1 MMKRMIIANKTPRAI
16 TVIGYCLLVIVL
28 SSCSGDGS
36 QMRAQLEELER
47 QNREYEDFTT
57 DSLAK
62 ELVDYFDRHGTANER
77 LRSHYI
83 LGCVYRDLGEA
94 PRAVDTYLD
103 AASQADTTANDCD
116 FRTLGCVYAQMGS
129 IYHRQLLLTNEI
141 EARRKSYH
149 YAMMAAD
156 TLGCLSEMKYTAGA
170 YILKNQYDSAEFFLK
185 EALRLYDEYGFIQDG
200 LRSSTMLMSLYV
212 NQPNHIDDL
221 KRLIDRYESECDIFD
236 KQNELH
242 SRKRIYYYYKGKYFE
257 GINQL
262 DSAEFYYRKVYHTDM
277 AFVAKNSMYEGL
289 LSVFKKRHQADSI
302 AKYAQLY
309 CMANDSS
316 IALNDRQTTAQMAAS
331 YNYNRFQKQAFENE
345 KRADRERH
353 HFHILLII
361 AFLLASAGIYAF
373 FRYKKRKRREIES
386 LKSEYAEVT
395 RQYNENLHSIDV
407 LENAHKQVVNIIQQ
421 ELHNA
426 KDKTSK
432 YESAIADIN
441 NQYEADILELKAE
454 NEKLQDTICQ
464 LKQCK
469 DLSPFIEN
477 SQLFFASDIV
487 KRIIQNAEKSVY
499 SMSDDEW
506 NEFIATAKK
515 HFPALVSDLNAVEG
529 ITPQK
534 IRVCFLTIL
543 PLRAQDL
550 ASFMGVPS
558 QRISNLKSE
567 LNERLFGE
575 STARSL
581 YHNLAKKYNIMV

>member
-1 MMKRMIIANKTPRAI
+1 MKKIPHLM
-16 TVIGYCLLVIVL
+16 LLLLAVL
-28 SSCSGDGS
+28 AACSGDGS

-47 QNREYEDFTT
+47 QNRA
-57 DSLAK
+57 DSVMTNDTLA
-62 ELVDYFDRHGTANER
+62 EHLVKYFDHHGTPNER
-77 LRSHYI
+77 MRAHYI
-83 LGCVYRDLGEA
+83 LGRTYADMGEA
-94 PRAVDTYLD
+94 PRAVDAYLD

-116 FRTLGCVYAQMGS
+116 FHTLGCVYAQMGS
-129 IYHRQLLLTNEI
+129 VYQRQLLLSNEI
-141 EARRKSYH
+141 EARRKSYY
-149 YAMMAAD
+149 YALLAAD
-156 TLGCLSEMKYTAGA
+156 TLGCLTEMKFTASA
-170 YILKNQYDSAEFFLK
+170 YMLLNKKDSAEHLLK
-185 EALRLYDEYGFIQDG
+185 EALRLYDKFGYAQQGIQA
-200 LRSSTMLMSLYV
+200 STLLMHIYIE
-212 NQPNHIDDL
+212 QPDRLTDLGNLIKRYDSHSNLFDQNHNL
-221 KRLIDRYESECDIFD
+221 PPS
-236 KQNELH
+236 
-242 SRKRIYYYYKGKYFE
+242 KRIFNYYKGRYME
-257 GINQL
+257 GVGQL
-262 DSAEFYYRKVYHTDM
+262 DSAEYYYRKVYRPNM
-277 AFVAKNSMYEGL
+277 SFVSKNPIYRGL

-361 AFLLASAGIYAF
+361 AFLLAYAGIYAF

-407 LENAHKQVVNIIQQ
+407 LENAHKQVVSIIQQ

-454 NEKLQDTICQ
+454 NEKLQDTISQ

-477 SQLFFASDIV
+477 SQSFFASDIV

-506 NEFIATAKK
+506 NEFMTTAKK
-515 HFPALVSDLNAVEG
+515 YFPALVSDLNALEG

-534 IRVCFLTIL
+534 IRVCFLAIL

-567 LNERLFGE
+567 LNERLFDE

>member
-1 MMKRMIIANKTPRAI
+1 MMKQIITANKTPRAI
-16 TVIGYCLLVIVL
+16 TVIGYCLLAIVL
-28 SSCSGDGS
+28 SACTGGDGE
-36 QMRAQLEELER
+36 QMRAQLEEMER

-62 ELVDYFDRHGTANER
+62 KLVDYFDHHGTANER

-94 PRAVDTYLD
+94 PHAVDCYLY
-103 AASQADTTANDCD
+103 AISQADTTAADCD
-116 FRTLGCVYAQMGS
+116 YRTLSAVYSQMA
-129 IYHRQLLLTNEI
+129 LLFHNQFLFTNEI
-141 EARRKSYH
+141 HARKISAY
-149 YAMMAAD
+149 YAAKDNDDFFSIYEHAR
-156 TLGCLSEMKYTAGA
+156 TAGT
-170 YILKNQYDSAEFFLK
+170 YILMNEIDSAEYVLNRAINQY
-185 EALRLYDEYGFIQDG
+185 EANGYHDNAIESSLILAYLYLEYRDKPHEAKPLLDQ
-200 LRSSTMLMSLYV
+200 
-212 NQPNHIDDL
+212 
-221 KRLIDRYESECDIFD
+221 YEEYLFD
-236 KQNELH
+236 KNLQGTKLQM
-242 SRKRIYYYYKGKYFE
+242 YYYKGRYYE
-257 GINQL
+257 MVGQM
-262 DSAEFYYRKVYHTDM
+262 DSAEICYRKIYRPNMSYIEQDP
-277 AFVAKNSMYEGL
+277 MYRGL
-289 LSVFKKRHQADSI
+289 LSIYKKKGVVDSI
-302 AKYAQLY
+302 VKYTELF
-309 CMANDSS
+309 CTTNDSS
-316 IALNDRQTTAQMAAS
+316 VVVKDQNITAQMAAS

-345 KRADRERH
+345 KRADKERH
-353 HFHILLII
+353 QFYILLII
-361 AFLLASAGIYAF
+361 AFLLASAGIYTF

-441 NQYEADILELKAE
+441 NQYETDILEFKAE
-454 NEKLQDTICQ
+454 NEKLQDTINQ

-477 SQLFFASDIV
+477 SQSFFASDIV

-506 NEFIATAKK
+506 NEFMTTAKK
-515 HFPALVSDLNAVEG
+515 HFPALVSDLNALEG

-534 IRVCFLTIL
+534 IRVCFLAIL

-581 YHNLAKKYNIMV
+581 YHNLAKKYNIIV

>member
-1 MMKRMIIANKTPRAI
+1 VMTN
-16 TVIGYCLLVIVL
+16 
-28 SSCSGDGS
+28 
-36 QMRAQLEELER
+36 
-47 QNREYEDFTT
+47 
-57 DSLAK
+57 DSLA
-62 ELVDYFDRHGTANER
+62 EHLVKYFDHHGTPNER
-77 LRSHYI
+77 MRAHYI
-83 LGCVYRDLGEA
+83 LGRTYADMGEA
-94 PRAVDTYLD
+94 PRAVDAYLD

-116 FRTLGCVYAQMGS
+116 FHTLGCVYAQMGS
-129 IYHRQLLLTNEI
+129 VYQRQLLLSNEI
-141 EARRKSYH
+141 EARRKSYY
-149 YAMMAAD
+149 YALLAAD
-156 TLGCLSEMKYTAGA
+156 TLGCLTEMKFTASA
-170 YILKNQYDSAEFFLK
+170 YMLLNKKDSAEHLLK
-185 EALRLYDEYGFIQDG
+185 EALRLYDKYGYAQQGIQA
-200 LRSSTMLMSLYV
+200 STLLMHIYIE
-212 NQPNHIDDL
+212 QPDRLTDLGNLIKRYDSHSNLFDQNHNL
-221 KRLIDRYESECDIFD
+221 PPS
-236 KQNELH
+236 
-242 SRKRIYYYYKGKYFE
+242 KRIFNYYKGRYME
-257 GINQL
+257 GVGQL
-262 DSAEFYYRKVYHTDM
+262 DSAEYYYRKVYRPNM
-277 AFVAKNSMYEGL
+277 SFVSKNPIYRGL

-361 AFLLASAGIYAF
+361 AFLLAYAGIYAF

-407 LENAHKQVVNIIQQ
+407 LENAHKQVVSIIQQ

-454 NEKLQDTICQ
+454 NEKLQDTISQ

-477 SQLFFASDIV
+477 SQSFFASDIV

-506 NEFIATAKK
+506 NEFMTTAKK
-515 HFPALVSDLNAVEG
+515 YFPALVSDLNALEG

-534 IRVCFLTIL
+534 IRVCFLAIL

>member
-1 MMKRMIIANKTPRAI
+1 MKKIPHLM
-16 TVIGYCLLVIVL
+16 LLLLAVL
-28 SSCSGDGS
+28 AACSGDGS

-47 QNREYEDFTT
+47 QNRADSVMTN
-57 DSLAK
+57 DSLA
-62 ELVDYFDRHGTANER
+62 EHLVKYFDHHGTPNER
-77 LRSHYI
+77 MRAHYI
-83 LGCVYRDLGEA
+83 LGRTYADMGEA
-94 PRAVDTYLD
+94 PRAVDAYLD

-116 FRTLGCVYAQMGS
+116 FHTLGCVYAQMGS
-129 IYHRQLLLTNEI
+129 VYQRQLLLSNEI
-141 EARRKSYH
+141 EARRKSYY
-149 YAMMAAD
+149 YALLAAD
-156 TLGCLSEMKYTAGA
+156 TLGCLTEMKFTASA
-170 YILKNQYDSAEFFLK
+170 YMLLNKKDSAEHLLK
-185 EALRLYDEYGFIQDG
+185 EALRLYDKYGYAQQGIQA
-200 LRSSTMLMSLYV
+200 STLLMHIYIE
-212 NQPNHIDDL
+212 QPDRLTDLGNLIKRYDSHSNLFDQNHNL
-221 KRLIDRYESECDIFD
+221 PPS
-236 KQNELH
+236 
-242 SRKRIYYYYKGKYFE
+242 KRIFNYYKGRYME
-257 GINQL
+257 GVGQL
-262 DSAEFYYRKVYHTDM
+262 DSAEYYYRKVYRPNM
-277 AFVAKNSMYEGL
+277 SFVSKNPIYRGL

-361 AFLLASAGIYAF
+361 AFLLAYAGIYAF

-407 LENAHKQVVNIIQQ
+407 LENAHKQVVSIIQQ

-454 NEKLQDTICQ
+454 NEKLQGTISQ

-477 SQLFFASDIV
+477 SQSFFASDIV

-506 NEFIATAKK
+506 NEFMTTAKK
-515 HFPALVSDLNAVEG
+515 YFPALVSDLNALEG

-534 IRVCFLTIL
+534 IRVCFLAIL

>member
-1 MMKRMIIANKTPRAI
+1 MKKIPHLM
-16 TVIGYCLLVIVL
+16 LLLLAVL
-28 SSCSGDGS
+28 AACSGDGS

-47 QNREYEDFTT
+47 QNRA
-57 DSLAK
+57 DSVMTNDTLA
-62 ELVDYFDRHGTANER
+62 EHLVKYFDRHGTPNER
-77 LRSHYI
+77 MRAHYI
-83 LGCVYRDLGEA
+83 LGRTYADMGEA
-94 PRAVDTYLD
+94 PRAVDAYLD

-116 FRTLGCVYAQMGS
+116 FHTLGCVYAQMGS
-129 IYHRQLLLTNEI
+129 VYQRQLLLSNEI
-141 EARRKSYH
+141 EARRKSYY
-149 YAMMAAD
+149 YALLAAD
-156 TLGCLSEMKYTAGA
+156 TLGCLTEMKFTASA
-170 YILKNQYDSAEFFLK
+170 YMLLNKKDSAEHLLK
-185 EALRLYDEYGFIQDG
+185 EALRLYDKYGYAQQGIQA
-200 LRSSTMLMSLYV
+200 STLLMHIYIE
-212 NQPNHIDDL
+212 QPDRLTDLGNLIKRYDSHSNLFDQNHNL
-221 KRLIDRYESECDIFD
+221 PPS
-236 KQNELH
+236 
-242 SRKRIYYYYKGKYFE
+242 KRIFNYYKGRYME
-257 GINQL
+257 GVGQL
-262 DSAEFYYRKVYHTDM
+262 DSAEYYYRKVYRPNM
-277 AFVAKNSMYEGL
+277 SFVSKNPIYRGL

-361 AFLLASAGIYAF
+361 AFLLAYAGIYAF

-407 LENAHKQVVNIIQQ
+407 LENAHKQVVSIIQQ

-441 NQYEADILELKAE
+441 NQYEANILELKAE
-454 NEKLQDTICQ
+454 NEKLQDTISQ

-477 SQLFFASDIV
+477 SQSFFASDIV

-499 SMSDDEW
+499 SMPDDEW
-506 NEFIATAKK
+506 NEFMTTAKK
-515 HFPALVSDLNAVEG
+515 YFPALVSDLNALEG

-534 IRVCFLTIL
+534 IRVCFLAIL

>member
-1 MMKRMIIANKTPRAI
+1 MKKIPHLM
-16 TVIGYCLLVIVL
+16 LLLLAVL
-28 SSCSGDGS
+28 AACSGDGS

-47 QNREYEDFTT
+47 QNRADSVMTN
-57 DSLAK
+57 DSLA
-62 ELVDYFDRHGTANER
+62 EHLVKYFDRHGTPNER
-77 LRSHYI
+77 MRAHYI
-83 LGCVYRDLGEA
+83 LGRTYADMGEA
-94 PRAVDTYLD
+94 PRAVDAYLD

-116 FRTLGCVYAQMGS
+116 FHTLGCVYAQMGS
-129 IYHRQLLLTNEI
+129 VYQRQLLLSNEI
-141 EARRKSYH
+141 EARRKSYY
-149 YAMMAAD
+149 YALLAAD
-156 TLGCLSEMKYTAGA
+156 TLGCLTEMKFTASA
-170 YILKNQYDSAEFFLK
+170 YMLLNKKDSAEHLLK
-185 EALRLYDEYGFIQDG
+185 EALRLYDKFGYAQQGIQA
-200 LRSSTMLMSLYV
+200 STLLMHIYIE
-212 NQPNHIDDL
+212 QPDRLTDLGNLIKRYDSHSNLFDQNHNL
-221 KRLIDRYESECDIFD
+221 PPS
-236 KQNELH
+236 
-242 SRKRIYYYYKGKYFE
+242 KRIFNYYKGRYME
-257 GINQL
+257 GVGQL
-262 DSAEFYYRKVYHTDM
+262 DSAEYYYRKVYRPNM
-277 AFVAKNSMYEGL
+277 SFVSKNPIYRGL

-361 AFLLASAGIYAF
+361 AFLLAYAGIYAF

-407 LENAHKQVVNIIQQ
+407 LENAHKQVVSIIQQ

-454 NEKLQDTICQ
+454 NEKLQDTISQ

-477 SQLFFASDIV
+477 SQSFFASDIV

-506 NEFIATAKK
+506 NEFMTTAKK
-515 HFPALVSDLNAVEG
+515 YFPALVSDLNALEG

-534 IRVCFLTIL
+534 IRVCFLAIL

-567 LNERLFGE
+567 LNERLFDE

>member
-1 MMKRMIIANKTPRAI
+1 MKKIPHLM
-16 TVIGYCLLVIVL
+16 LLLLAVL
-28 SSCSGDGS
+28 AACSGDGS

-47 QNREYEDFTT
+47 QNRADSVMTN
-57 DSLAK
+57 DSLA
-62 ELVDYFDRHGTANER
+62 EHLVKYFDRHGTPNER
-77 LRSHYI
+77 MRAHYI
-83 LGCVYRDLGEA
+83 LGRTYADMGEA
-94 PRAVDTYLD
+94 PRAVDAYLD

-116 FRTLGCVYAQMGS
+116 FHTLGCVYAQMGS
-129 IYHRQLLLTNEI
+129 VYQRQLLLSNEI
-141 EARRKSYH
+141 EARRKSYY
-149 YAMMAAD
+149 YALLAAD
-156 TLGCLSEMKYTAGA
+156 TLGCLTEMKFTASA
-170 YILKNQYDSAEFFLK
+170 YMLLNKKDSAEHLLK
-185 EALRLYDEYGFIQDG
+185 EALRLYDKYGYAQQGIQA
-200 LRSSTMLMSLYV
+200 STLLMHIYIE
-212 NQPNHIDDL
+212 QPDHLTDLGNLIKRYDSHSNLFDQNHNL
-221 KRLIDRYESECDIFD
+221 PPS
-236 KQNELH
+236 
-242 SRKRIYYYYKGKYFE
+242 KRIFNYYKGRYME
-257 GINQL
+257 GVGQL
-262 DSAEFYYRKVYHTDM
+262 DSAEYYYRKVYRPNM
-277 AFVAKNSMYEGL
+277 SFVSKNPIYRGL

-309 CMANDSS
+309 CMVNDSS
-316 IALNDRQTTAQMAAS
+316 IALNDQQTTAQMAAS

-361 AFLLASAGIYAF
+361 AFLLAYAGIYAF
-373 FRYKKRKRREIES
+373 FRYKKRKRMEIEC

-454 NEKLQDTICQ
+454 NEKLQDTISQ

-487 KRIIQNAEKSVY
+487 KLIIQNAEKSVY

-506 NEFIATAKK
+506 NEFMTTAKK
-515 HFPALVSDLNAVEG
+515 YFPALVSDLNALEG

-534 IRVCFLTIL
+534 IRVCFLAIL

>member
-1 MMKRMIIANKTPRAI
+1 MKKIPHLM
-16 TVIGYCLLVIVL
+16 LLLLAVL
-28 SSCSGDGS
+28 AACSGDGS

-47 QNREYEDFTT
+47 QNRADSVMTN
-57 DSLAK
+57 DSLA
-62 ELVDYFDRHGTANER
+62 EQLVKYFDRHGTPNER
-77 LRSHYI
+77 MRAHYI
-83 LGCVYRDLGEA
+83 LGRTYADMGEA
-94 PRAVDTYLD
+94 PRAVDAYLD

-116 FRTLGCVYAQMGS
+116 FHTLGCVYAQMGS
-129 IYHRQLLLTNEI
+129 VYQRQLLLSNEI
-141 EARRKSYH
+141 EARRKSYY
-149 YAMMAAD
+149 YALLAAD
-156 TLGCLSEMKYTAGA
+156 TLGCLTEMKFTASA
-170 YILKNQYDSAEFFLK
+170 YMLLNKKDSAEHLLK
-185 EALRLYDEYGFIQDG
+185 EALRLYDKFGYAQQGIQA
-200 LRSSTMLMSLYV
+200 STLLMHIYIE
-212 NQPNHIDDL
+212 QPDRLTDLGNLIKRYDSHSNLFDQNHNL
-221 KRLIDRYESECDIFD
+221 PPS
-236 KQNELH
+236 
-242 SRKRIYYYYKGKYFE
+242 KRIFNYYKGRYME
-257 GINQL
+257 GVGQL
-262 DSAEFYYRKVYHTDM
+262 DSAEYYYRKVYRPNM
-277 AFVAKNSMYEGL
+277 SFVSKNPIYRGL

-361 AFLLASAGIYAF
+361 AFLLAYAGIYAF

-407 LENAHKQVVNIIQQ
+407 LENAHKQVVSIIQQ

-454 NEKLQDTICQ
+454 NEKLQDTISQ

-477 SQLFFASDIV
+477 SQSFFASDIV

-506 NEFIATAKK
+506 NEFMTTAKK
-515 HFPALVSDLNAVEG
+515 YFPALVSDLNALEG

-534 IRVCFLTIL
+534 IRVCFLAIL

-567 LNERLFGE
+567 LNERLFDE

>member
-1 MMKRMIIANKTPRAI
+1 M
-16 TVIGYCLLVIVL
+16 
-28 SSCSGDGS
+28 
-36 QMRAQLEELER
+36 
-47 QNREYEDFTT
+47 
-57 DSLAK
+57 
-62 ELVDYFDRHGTANER
+62 
-77 LRSHYI
+77 
-83 LGCVYRDLGEA
+83 
-94 PRAVDTYLD
+94 
-103 AASQADTTANDCD
+103 
-116 FRTLGCVYAQMGS
+116 
-129 IYHRQLLLTNEI
+129 
-141 EARRKSYH
+141 
-149 YAMMAAD
+149 
-156 TLGCLSEMKYTAGA
+156 
-170 YILKNQYDSAEFFLK
+170 
-185 EALRLYDEYGFIQDG
+185 
-200 LRSSTMLMSLYV
+200 
-212 NQPNHIDDL
+212 
-221 KRLIDRYESECDIFD
+221 
-236 KQNELH
+236 
-242 SRKRIYYYYKGKYFE
+242 E
-257 GINQL
+257 GVGQL
-262 DSAEFYYRKVYHTDM
+262 DSAEYYYRKVYRPNM
-277 AFVAKNSMYEGL
+277 SFVSKNPIYRGL

-361 AFLLASAGIYAF
+361 AFLLAYAGIYAF

-407 LENAHKQVVNIIQQ
+407 LENAHKQVVSIIQQ

-454 NEKLQDTICQ
+454 NEKLQDTISQ

-477 SQLFFASDIV
+477 SQSFFASDIV

-506 NEFIATAKK
+506 NEFMTTAKK
-515 HFPALVSDLNAVEG
+515 YFPALVSDLNALEG

-534 IRVCFLTIL
+534 IRVCFLAIL

-567 LNERLFGE
+567 LNERLFDE